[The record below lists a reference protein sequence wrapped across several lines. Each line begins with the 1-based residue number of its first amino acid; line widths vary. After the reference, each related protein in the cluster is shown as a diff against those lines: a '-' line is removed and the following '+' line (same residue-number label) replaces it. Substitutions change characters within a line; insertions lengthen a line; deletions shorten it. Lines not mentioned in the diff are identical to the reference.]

1 MCPSDGMEKKDTPVN
16 QEGQPPTRRAAE
28 TEDRLEEKER
38 ADRGRANKD
47 RIEAKI
53 SQLKND

>member
-1 MCPSDGMEKKDTPVN
+1 MEKKDTPVN
-16 QEGQPPTRRAAE
+16 EEGQPPTRHAAE

-53 SQLKND
+53 SQLKDD